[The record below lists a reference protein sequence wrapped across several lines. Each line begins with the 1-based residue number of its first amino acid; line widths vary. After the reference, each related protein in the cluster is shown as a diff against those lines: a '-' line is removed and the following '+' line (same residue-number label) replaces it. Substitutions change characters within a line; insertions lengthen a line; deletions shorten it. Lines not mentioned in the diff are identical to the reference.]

1 MQSIR
6 QEQQLLMQPSVH
18 RRMTAQND
26 SNVNTQVWALLT
38 SVPLWAL
45 PKNFS
50 YLQKLSQS
58 SQIVPSP
65 TIKSSL
71 LSLSDTS
78 LHELS
83 AAEGHASAYFQ
94 DRWYVNPLDL
104 PTKPFS
110 ARTPPHQPFH
120 PRSHLCLLPQMPTC
134 KSCSTK
140 RTNCS
145 QVQGSC
151 PYTLLPKHHTS
162 GEGPFHVITFLQVKG
177 TTAWF

>member
-1 MQSIR
+1 M
-6 QEQQLLMQPSVH
+6 
-18 RRMTAQND
+18 
-26 SNVNTQVWALLT
+26 
-38 SVPLWAL
+38 PLWAL
-45 PKNFS
+45 TKNFS

-58 SQIVPSP
+58 SQIIPSP

-83 AAEGHASAYFQ
+83 AVEGHASAYFQ

-104 PTKPFS
+104 LTKPFS
-110 ARTPPHQPFH
+110 ARNPHLPFH
-120 PRSHLCLLPQMPTC
+120 PGSHLCLLLKMSTC
-134 KSCSTK
+134 KSCSTE

-145 QVQGSC
+145 QVQGSS

-162 GEGPFHVITFLQVKG
+162 GEGPCPVITFLQVKG
-177 TTAWF
+177 ATAWF

>member
-1 MQSIR
+1 
-6 QEQQLLMQPSVH
+6 MQPSVH

-26 SNVNTQVWALLT
+26 SNVNTQVWAVLT

-110 ARTPPHQPFH
+110 VRTPPTSPFIPDHICASFPRCQPANH
-120 PRSHLCLLPQMPTC
+120 VLPRGQIAPRFRVAVLTHCYQNT
-134 KSCSTK
+134 
-140 RTNCS
+140 
-145 QVQGSC
+145 
-151 PYTLLPKHHTS
+151 TLL
-162 GEGPFHVITFLQVKG
+162 EKG
-177 TTAWF
+177 LFMLLLFSR